1 MDVKLDRANSDSTES
16 SEVADTQMG
25 TKSSDA
31 AGDAADTQMGTK
43 ISDAADTKM
52 HTESSDAED
61 IPMGTKQMSDADTEI
76 AHLRQ
81 RLEAEVK
88 KRKAVERNLKAAL
101 KVEVSNRKAA
111 EKKVDAVSEFVLRS
125 IPIEE
130 ADFEAALQAPDV
142 TNAMK
147 SLAKT
152 ATSTRNILG
161 VGNTLV
167 ACFCFKSSA
176 MILSFASNWDTHS
189 NYLPYVLS
197 TIFAQ
202 E

>member
-1 MDVKLDRANSDSTES
+1 MDVKLDTANSDAADIQIGTES
-16 SEVADTQMG
+16 
-25 TKSSDA
+25 
-31 AGDAADTQMGTK
+31 
-43 ISDAADTKM
+43 SDAADTEM
-52 HTESSDAED
+52 HTESSDADD

-81 RLEAEVK
+81 RLEAEMK
-88 KRKAVERNLKAAL
+88 KRKAEMKKREAVERNLKADLKAVKSDL

-111 EKKVDAVSEFVLRS
+111 EKKIEAVSELVLRS

-130 ADFEAALQAPDV
+130 ADFVAALQAPDV

-152 ATSTRNILG
+152 VKATSKRNILG

-189 NYLPYVLS
+189 NYLPYVLRS
-197 TIFAQ
+197 IFA
-202 E
+202 